1 MPQRLFHVA
10 EAEQW
15 EAARTGGRYE
25 GSTRG
30 MSLAQVGF
38 VHLATAEQWPGVL
51 ERYYAGHEGGLVLL
65 TLDPARLT
73 PPLRW
78 EAATTGSGEL
88 FPHLYGPLDLDAVV
102 GVRQLPRAPGPPA
115 GR

>member
-1 MPQRLFHVA
+1 MGTIGTGATVRGCRTLGPVRTDPRMPQRLFHVA

-15 EAARTGGRYE
+15 EAARAGGRYE

-51 ERYYAGHEGGLVLL
+51 ER
-65 TLDPARLT
+65 D
-73 PPLRW
+73 
-78 EAATTGSGEL
+78 
-88 FPHLYGPLDLDAVV
+88 
-102 GVRQLPRAPGPPA
+102 
-115 GR
+115 